1 MFVDIAL
8 ASLFGVV
15 LVYAFVFVKNITKYE
30 E

>member
-15 LVYAFVFVKNITKYE
+15 LAYAFVFVKNIAKYE